1 MTSTPEQR
9 LARRLQLQRALLGS
23 VGGLLLLFLALPV
36 LGLIAGTSW
45 ADFRAGLAHPL
56 VWPALRLSLLTTLV
70 SLLVTVALG
79 TPLSWTLAY
88 TRGRWARAAETL
100 VQLPIVIPPAV
111 AGIAMLLAF
120 GRRGLLAGWLY
131 PQGWSVTFT
140 TSAVVL
146 AQIFVSAPF
155 FVQATVSAFR
165 RIEPNL
171 LIVARTFGAS
181 PGRVFLRVGLPL
193 AAPGLA
199 AGAALSW
206 ARALGEF
213 GATLMFAGNLE
224 GRTQTLPLA
233 IYTAL
238 EADLRAAQALSIVLM
253 AVALALL
260 LGVRAA
266 LGSAPSR
273 AARPSPSA
281 AVPAGER

>member
-1 MTSTPEQR
+1 MTSVPEQR
-9 LARRLQLQRALLGS
+9 LARRQQLQRAVLGGI
-23 VGGLLLLFLALPV
+23 GGLLLAFLSVPV

-79 TPLSWTLAY
+79 TPLSWTLALSE
-88 TRGRWARAAETL
+88 RRWARAAETL

-120 GRRGLLAGWLY
+120 GRRGMLAGWLY
-131 PQGWSVTFT
+131 PAGWSVTFT

-155 FVQATVSAFR
+155 FVQAAVSAFR
-165 RIEPNL
+165 RVEPIL
-171 LIVARTFGAS
+171 LIVARTLGAS
-181 PGRVFLRVGLPL
+181 PWRVFLRVALPL

-266 LGSAPSR
+266 LGSAPFR
-273 AARPSPSA
+273 AASPSPSA

>member
-1 MTSTPEQR
+1 VTSTGEQR
-9 LARRLQLQRALLGS
+9 LARRQQLQRALLGA

-36 LGLIAGTSW
+36 LGLVAGTSW

-70 SLLVTVALG
+70 SLVVTVALG
-79 TPLSWTLAY
+79 TPLSWTLAH

-131 PQGWSVTFT
+131 PEGWSVTFT

-155 FVQATVSAFR
+155 FVQAAVSAFR

-181 PGRVFLRVGLPL
+181 PWRVFLRVGLPL

-199 AGAALSW
+199 AGAILSW

-253 AVALALL
+253 AVAVALL

-266 LGSAPSR
+266 LGTAPSR
-273 AARPSPSA
+273 AVSSSRAVS
-281 AVPAGER
+281 VPAGGP

>member
-1 MTSTPEQR
+1 VTSAPDHR
-9 LARRLQLQRALLGS
+9 LARRQRLQRAAFGA
-23 VGGLLLLFLALPV
+23 VGGLLLAFLALPV

-45 ADFRAGLAHPL
+45 ADFRAGLVHPL

-70 SLLVTVALG
+70 SLGVTLALG
-79 TPLSWTLAY
+79 TPLGWTLAH
-88 TRGRWARAAETL
+88 TERRWARAAETL

-120 GRRGLLAGWLY
+120 GRRGMLAGWLY
-131 PQGWSVTFT
+131 PVGWSVTFT

-155 FVQATVSAFR
+155 YVHAAVSAFR

-181 PGRVFLRVGLPL
+181 PWRVFLRVALPL

-199 AGAALSW
+199 AGAILSW

-238 EADLRAAQALSIVLM
+238 EADLRVAQALSIVLIVV
-253 AVALALL
+253 AVALL
-260 LGVRAA
+260 LGVRVA
-266 LGSAPSR
+266 LGAAPSR
-273 AARPSPSA
+273 AANSSRAVSA
-281 AVPAGER
+281 PAGER

>member
-1 MTSTPEQR
+1 MTSGPEQR
-9 LARRLQLQRALLGS
+9 LARRQRFERALLGGL
-23 VGGLLLLFLALPV
+23 GGLLLAFLAVPV
-36 LGLIAGTSW
+36 LGLLTGTSW
-45 ADFRAGLAHPL
+45 ADFCAGLAHPL

-70 SLLVTVALG
+70 SLSVTVVLG
-79 TPLSWTLAY
+79 TPLSWTLAHAE
-88 TRGRWARAAETL
+88 RRWGRAAETL

-111 AGIAMLLAF
+111 AGIALLLAF
-120 GRRGLLAGWLY
+120 GRRGILAGWLY
-131 PQGWSVTFT
+131 PEGWSVTFT
-140 TSAVVL
+140 TAAVVL

-155 FVQATVSAFR
+155 FVQAAVSAFR

-181 PGRVFLRVGLPL
+181 PWRVFLRVALPL

-199 AGAALSW
+199 AGALLSW

-238 EADLRAAQALSIVLM
+238 EADLRVAQALSLVLM
-253 AVALALL
+253 VVAVVLL

-266 LGSAPSR
+266 LGAPAPGG
-273 AARPSPSA
+273 AAR
-281 AVPAGER
+281 